1 MLEYLMDH
9 RCHPTVDQIFT
20 DLATE
25 NPTLSKST
33 IYNTLDLF
41 VKAKLVKILT
51 IEENETRYDIITDNH
66 GHFKCEEC
74 GTIFNFAI
82 RIDDFVGEEL
92 GAFEIKTKD
101 VYFAGI
107 CPKCIK
113 DIKERKQ
120 EGIKCCSC
128 DRKITK
134 ERIS

>member
-1 MLEYLMDH
+1 MVRNHCGSCDKYSSGIQYSQSIKVEYKRGDSINL
-9 RCHPTVDQIFT
+9 FT
-20 DLATE
+20 
-25 NPTLSKST
+25 
-33 IYNTLDLF
+33 
-41 VKAKLVKILT
+41 KAKLVKILI
-51 IEENETRYDIITDNH
+51 IEDHETRYDIITDNH

-82 RIDDFVGEEL
+82 RIDDFVGKEL

-134 ERIS
+134 EMIS